1 MEVRSIEYN
10 ITVDTGR
17 SAQKVR
23 NLAEAFGELAQ
34 AQSQVSGGSG
44 GGGGSGAGKTYH
56 SGGKQTGSY
65 VEYADDVG
73 KASQKAAGQVG
84 RVTKSMDGLL
94 GKLKRIAEYRL
105 LRGIITGIA
114 SAFSEGIKNMY
125 YWNKA
130 FSGEFAAAM
139 DSLASSALTFK
150 NSLAVASAPLLE
162 YVAPLV
168 ASIAGLFADLATNVS
183 RFFAILTGSDH
194 YYEAS
199 MGTISAY
206 TKSVSNATRKTR
218 TLLKFDEINRLE
230 QKNKGGSGSG
240 GGSYSGGGFKRKE
253 LEQDLSNLSFMSRLK
268 LALESW
274 DFDLNGLFTNS
285 SILTKFVAALAG
297 LKLASVLFKK
307 VGIQKLAVTLL
318 SVQLGLQLGSVIA
331 QAVGITENSLGQVIT
346 QAIAAAVTGV
356 AIGTFLWGTGTGVL
370 IGLAAAVTVLIKSA
384 KSEETSGAVSA
395 WWTGFKEKVNKWFTD
410 HGLQP
415 YFNDSGLDVSMGM
428 NVTTNIEGIKPNL
441 PPIKQKTFQQAF
453 MDALGEWFQHPEIK
467 SYPEIKLEQLK
478 TEPIT
483 PEKSLECQE
492 KVKNWLKDHMLGKN
506 ASGLV
511 AKWVNGILDLAF
523 KVKVDLE
530 VKDVDVSGRKSF
542 EMGVSGG
549 VSKTAEVY
557 VRELASG
564 GFLST
569 GQLFVAREAGPEMVG
584 QIGNRTAVA
593 NNDQIVQGIASGVA
607 SAQSAQNA
615 LLREQNA
622 ILRDILNKGSG
633 ITTGSI
639 ASAFERANRREG
651 STLVAVGG

>member
-34 AQSQVSGGSG
+34 AQSQVSNGSG
-44 GGGGSGAGKTYH
+44 GSGGGSGAGKTYH
-56 SGGKQTGSY
+56 SGGKQTGNY
-65 VEYADDVG
+65 VEYTDDVG

-84 RVTKSMDGLL
+84 KVTKSMDGLL
-94 GKLKRIAEYRL
+94 GKLKRIAEYRM

-130 FSGEFAAAM
+130 LGGEFAAAM

-162 YVAPLV
+162 YLAPIVATL
-168 ASIAGLFADLATNVS
+168 AAQFADLATNVS

-199 MGTISAY
+199 TASVSAY
-206 TKSVSNATRKTR
+206 GKAVGNATKKVR

-230 QKNKGGSGSG
+230 DKNKNNGGSS
-240 GGSYSGGGFKRKE
+240 SKTYSGGGFKRKE
-253 LEQDLSNLSFMSRLK
+253 LEKDVSNMTFFSRLK
-268 LALESW
+268 LALSEW
-274 DFDLNGLFTNS
+274 DFSLENIFSPDNIIG
-285 SILTKFVAALAG
+285 KFVLAMGALKLGKITFAKAG
-297 LKLASVLFKK
+297 LGKLAITF
-307 VGIQKLAVTLL
+307 LAI
-318 SVQLGLQLGSVIA
+318 QLGMKFGSAFADAHGIA
-331 QAVGITENSLGQVIT
+331 
-346 QAIAAAVTGV
+346 
-356 AIGTFLWGTGTGVL
+356 GTFKETIVQA
-370 IGLAAAVTVLIKSA
+370 LAAALVGGAIASIVLGTGGVVVGLGAAVAIILNSLSTEEGRAKASDWWIDFTGKMNDWLTGLGLSPIWDHGKLTIGTSTTVNTNIDKVKPNLPPLKKQGFLDTIRSWFGEPKVSSSVEFMLETIDANFPDEEA
-384 KSEETSGAVSA
+384 KKKAQE
-395 WWTGFKEKVNKWFTD
+395 GFKEKVKSFFGGIASWVGEKLNFVVEAIFGINITKVTSN
-410 HGLQP
+410 QP
-415 YFNDSGLDVSMGM
+415 KVDY
-428 NVTTNIEGIKPNL
+428 GIKAG
-441 PPIKQKTFQQAF
+441 T
-453 MDALGEWFQHPEIK
+453 G
-467 SYPEIKLEQLK
+467 
-478 TEPIT
+478 
-483 PEKSLECQE
+483 
-492 KVKNWLKDHMLGKN
+492 
-506 ASGLV
+506 
-511 AKWVNGILDLAF
+511 
-523 KVKVDLE
+523 VD
-530 VKDVDVSGRKSF
+530 
-542 EMGVSGG
+542 
-549 VSKTAEVY
+549 KTATIYLKAGGGY
-557 VRELASG
+557 VDS
-564 GFLST
+564 

-607 SAQSAQNA
+607 SANAQQNA

>member
-34 AQSQVSGGSG
+34 AQSQVGSG
-44 GGGGSGAGKTYH
+44 GGSSGGGSGAGKTYH
-56 SGGKQTGSY
+56 SGGRQTGSY

-94 GKLKRIAEYRL
+94 GKLKRIAEYRM

-130 FSGEFAAAM
+130 LGGEFAAAM

-162 YVAPLV
+162 YLAPIVATL
-168 ASIAGLFADLATNVS
+168 AAQFADLATNIS

-199 MGTISAY
+199 TASVTAY
-206 TKSVSNATRKTR
+206 GKALGNAAKKAR

-230 QKNKGGSGSG
+230 DKNKNSGGSS
-240 GGSYSGGGFKRKE
+240 SKTYSGGGFNRKA
-253 LEQDLSNLSFMSRLK
+253 LEQDVSNLSFLSRLK
-268 LALESW
+268 LAISEW
-274 DFDLNGLFTNS
+274 DFSLGNIFSPDNIIG
-285 SILTKFVAALAG
+285 KFVVAIAALKLSKIAFAKAG
-297 LKLASVLFKK
+297 LGKLAITF
-307 VGIQKLAVTLL
+307 LAI
-318 SVQLGLQLGSVIA
+318 QLGMKFGSLYADAKGIA
-331 QAVGITENSLGQVIT
+331 GTFKETVV
-346 QAIAAAVTGV
+346 QAIAAAVVGGAIAFLVLGTGGAAIAVGLSAGV
-356 AIGTFLWGTGTGVL
+356 AIILNALTTQDGK
-370 IGLAAAVTVLIKSA
+370 ASA
-384 KSEETSGAVSA
+384 SA
-395 WWTGFKEKVNKWFTD
+395 WWTGFKSKVNSWFV
-410 HGLQP
+410 GL
-415 YFNDSGLDVSMGM
+415 GLNPLFAEDKSLSLSVATY
-428 NVTTNIEGIKPNL
+428 VTTNIEGVKPNL
-441 PPIKQKTFQQAF
+441 PPKPQKLFKDQ
-453 MDALGEWFQHPEIK
+453 LIEWFGNSTVYSQVSVITSKVEVNAPEAQK
-467 SYPEIKLEQLK
+467 AREIQQSLKEQIPK
-478 TEPIT
+478 FFEGIT
-483 PEKSLECQE
+483 DNFICRWIGKALSFVVDAVLGINIT
-492 KVKNWLKDHMLGKN
+492 KVTSNQP
-506 ASGLV
+506 
-511 AKWVNGILDLAF
+511 
-523 KVKVDLE
+523 KVDLGI
-530 VKDVDVSGRKSF
+530 KQGAGVDKSATIYIK
-542 EMGVSGG
+542 G
-549 VSKTAEVY
+549 A
-557 VRELASG
+557 ASG
-564 GFLST
+564 GFINT
-569 GQLFVAREAGPEMVG
+569 GELFVAREAGPEMVG